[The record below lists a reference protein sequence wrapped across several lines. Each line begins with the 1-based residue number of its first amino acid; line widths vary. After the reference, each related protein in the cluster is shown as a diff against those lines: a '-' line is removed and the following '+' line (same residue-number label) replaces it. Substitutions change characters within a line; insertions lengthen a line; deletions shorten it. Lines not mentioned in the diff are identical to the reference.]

1 MKQLN
6 FKSASVRRFCTEC
19 SSRKRTALLLS
30 ILLLL
35 PVPILFTACCNKQSE
50 LDFSSFLDELF
61 QTEVTA
67 STLNLHYTLKNPSD
81 YGITDYPVTLGHFSS
96 DKNSKELE
104 KTLKKLSSFSQDT
117 LTQKQQFIYDLLMN
131 YLSIQKKLS
140 TYHLYEEPLIPS
152 NGIQAQLP
160 VLFAEYS
167 FSNEQDIHDYLE
179 LLSKT
184 DHYFSEI
191 MDFEKEKAAAGLFM
205 SDEDCNHIITECEEF
220 IKTPDDNYLI
230 ETFEHR
236 LSNIKGLSREQIHHY
251 ETQNKQIISD
261 SIIPAYQKLIDG
273 LSALLGSGTNNWG
286 LCYDPDGKAYYELLV
301 TADTGDAD
309 SIPEI
314 AEKIKKHRDNDILT
328 CAELIRQNPDLL
340 STTSA
345 TELTSAKPEQ
355 ILESLKQSML
365 SNFPKPPDA
374 SYSIHYVD
382 PCLQDYLAPAF
393 YITSPIDDYSNNSIY
408 INNSK
413 KNTSISNFTTL
424 AHEGYPGHLYQT
436 IMSYSYGME
445 PIQSILN
452 YPGYVEGWATYVE
465 MLSYAYTGLPA
476 DSAAFLMHNQS
487 ATLSLYATADIGI
500 HYEGWTKPQI
510 NQFWKTYGITDHDAI
525 DEITGL
531 IVSDPGNYLKY
542 YVGYINF
549 LDLHEKVKSS
559 LKTGCSLKD
568 FHKTVLAMGPAPFSL
583 LASYFADFYESVP

>member
-1 MKQLN
+1 MKRFHSRPAANRLS
-6 FKSASVRRFCTEC
+6 FTKYPARRW
-19 SSRKRTALLLS
+19 TALFL
-30 ILLLL
+30 ILLIPVLL
-35 PVPILFTACCNKQSE
+35 TGCGRTSSDP
-50 LDFSSFLDELF
+50 DFSAFLEELF

-96 DKNSKELE
+96 NGNTKELDQ
-104 KTLKKLSSFSQDT
+104 TLKKLDSFSRDA
-117 LTQKQQFIYDLLMN
+117 LTKKQQFLYDLLSD
-131 YLSIQKKLS
+131 YLSTQKKLG
-140 TYHLYEEPLIPS
+140 TYRLYEEPFIPS

-167 FSNEQDIHDYLE
+167 FSGEQDIQDYLE

-184 DHYFSEI
+184 DTYFAEI
-191 MDFEKEKAAAGLFM
+191 MDFEKEKAVAGLFM
-205 SDEDCNHIITECEEF
+205 SDDDCNRIITECEEF
-220 IKTPDDNYLI
+220 IKNPEDNYLI

-236 LSNIKGLSREQIHHY
+236 LSNMKGISKDQILHY

-261 SIIPAYQKLIDG
+261 SVIPAYQKLIDG
-273 LSALLGSGTNNWG
+273 LSSLLGSGTNNWG

-301 TADTGDAD
+301 AADTGDAD
-309 SIPEI
+309 PVPEI
-314 AEKIKKHRDNDILT
+314 AAKIEKHRDNDILT
-328 CAELIRQNPDLL
+328 CAELIRQNPELL
-340 STTSA
+340 STPSA
-345 TELTSAKPEQ
+345 TDLSSAEPEQ

-365 SNFPKPPDA
+365 SDFPEPPDA
-374 SYSIHYVD
+374 GYSIHYVD

-413 KNTSISNFTTL
+413 KSSNISNFTTL

-445 PIQSILN
+445 PIQSLLN

-465 MLSYAYTGLPA
+465 MQSYAYTGLPA
-476 DSAAFLMHNQS
+476 DSAALLMHNQS
-487 ATLSLYATADIGI
+487 AILSLYATADIGI
-500 HYEGWTKPQI
+500 HYEGWTKPEI
-510 NQFWKTYGITDHDAI
+510 YRFWENYGITDHDAI

-549 LDLHEKVKSS
+549 LDLRETIKSS
-559 LKTGCSLKD
+559 RKNGCSLTD
-568 FHKTVLAMGPAPFSL
+568 YHKTVLAMGPAPFSL
-583 LASYFADFYESVP
+583 LASYFDSFYDAQP

>member
-1 MKQLN
+1 MK
-6 FKSASVRRFCTEC
+6 RFPSTPAANRL
-19 SSRKRTALLLS
+19 SFTKYPARKRTALF
-30 ILLLL
+30 LLLL
-35 PVPILFTACCNKQSE
+35 IPVLLTGCGRTPSNP
-50 LDFSSFLDELF
+50 DFSAFLEELF
-61 QTEVTA
+61 QTKVTA

-96 DKNSKELE
+96 RENTKELDQ
-104 KTLKKLSSFSQDT
+104 TLKKLGSFSSDA
-117 LTQKQQFIYDLLMN
+117 LTKKQQFLYDLLSD
-131 YLSIQKKLS
+131 YLSTQKKLG
-140 TYHLYEEPLIPS
+140 TYCLYEEPFIPS

-167 FSNEQDIHDYLE
+167 FSGEQDIQDYLE

-184 DHYFSEI
+184 DTYFTEI

-205 SDEDCNHIITECEEF
+205 SDDNCSRIITECEEF
-220 IKTPDDNYLI
+220 IRNPNDNYLI

-236 LSNIKGLSREQIHHY
+236 LSNMKGISKDQLLHY

-261 SIIPAYQKLIDG
+261 SVIPAYQKLIDG
-273 LSALLGSGTNNWG
+273 LSSLLGSGTNNWG

-301 TADTGDAD
+301 AADTGDAD
-309 SIPEI
+309 PVPEI
-314 AEKIKKHRDNDILT
+314 AAKIEKHRDNDILT
-328 CAELIRQNPDLL
+328 CAELIRQNPELL
-340 STTSA
+340 STPSA
-345 TELTSAKPEQ
+345 TELSNAEPEQ

-365 SNFPKPPDA
+365 SDFPEPPDA
-374 SYSIHYVD
+374 GYSIHYVD

-413 KNTSISNFTTL
+413 KSTNISNFTTL

-445 PIQSILN
+445 PIQSLFN

-465 MLSYAYTGLPA
+465 MQSYAYTGLPA
-476 DSAAFLMHNQS
+476 DSAALLMHNQS

-500 HYEGWTKPQI
+500 HYEGWTKPEI
-510 NQFWKTYGITDHDAI
+510 YQFWETYGITDHDAI

-549 LDLHEKVKSS
+549 LDLRETIKSS
-559 LKTGCSLKD
+559 QKNGCSLKD

-583 LASYFADFYESVP
+583 LASYFDSFYEAQP